1 MPSPAGWREVPCV
14 ECGRFVAGIS
24 FVERCPEC
32 LERRKQRAN
41 GLASRVA
48 IIATVLTAAWIFWH
62 LPNNNLAR
70 WYAGVGIGAT
80 YLLVRLIVKRI
91 AMEALP

>member
-14 ECGRFVAGIS
+14 ECGKFVAGIN

-32 LERRKQRAN
+32 LERRTARATN
-41 GLASRVA
+41 LSSRAAIVATILA
-48 IIATVLTAAWIFWH
+48 AAWVFWH

-70 WYAGVGIGAT
+70 WYAGVGIGGT
-80 YLLVRLIVKRI
+80 YLLVRVIVKRI

>member
-14 ECGRFVAGIS
+14 ECGNFVAGIN

-32 LERRKQRAN
+32 LERRKRRATS
-41 GLASRVA
+41 LASRAAIVA
-48 IIATVLTAAWIFWH
+48 TIVAAAWVFLH
-62 LPNNNLAR
+62 LPNSSLAR
-70 WYAGVGIGAT
+70 WYAGVGIGGT
-80 YLLVRLIVKRI
+80 YLLVRLIVQRI

>member
-14 ECGRFVAGIS
+14 ECGKFVAGIN
-24 FVERCPEC
+24 FVERCPDC
-32 LERRKQRAN
+32 LARRQQRA
-41 GLASRVA
+41 GRFASRAA
-48 IIATVLTAAWIFWH
+48 IGATVLCAIWVFAH
-62 LPNNNLAR
+62 LPQTGIGR

-80 YLLVRLIVKRI
+80 YLLVRVIAKRI